1 MRRFLRSKELN
12 ISRRK
17 ITYTFVALVVL
28 AVAIWV
34 LPHRTTAEP
43 DVPVVATVPV
53 AQEDVNIYG
62 EYVGRIRAQQ
72 FVEIRERVEG
82 FLEEMLFDDLTYV
95 AKIHVLF
102 VINQEQYRAKA
113 DKARAQLKKDE
124 AQERKAQRDLERI
137 RPLYAQNAASQLDLD
152 NAVAAYESA
161 VASVAQYSLT
171 SFMS

>member
-34 LPHRTTAEP
+34 LTHRTTAES

-62 EYVGRIRAQQ
+62 EYVGRIYMCINNEPQY
-72 FVEIRERVEG
+72 VIESST
-82 FLEEMLFDDLTYV
+82 DDIGE
-95 AKIHVLF
+95 K
-102 VINQEQYRAKA
+102 
-113 DKARAQLKKDE
+113 
-124 AQERKAQRDLERI
+124 
-137 RPLYAQNAASQLDLD
+137 
-152 NAVAAYESA
+152 
-161 VASVAQYSLT
+161 
-171 SFMS
+171 